1 MLTVLNQMSMKL
13 ESRSVNEGFARQAV
27 AAFLAQLDPT
37 MDELNDI
44 KTVVSEAV
52 TNAIVHGYRDR
63 LGYINVSV
71 RLLEGRTVEIKVR
84 DQGCGIADVA
94 QARQPMFT
102 TGDDTRSGMGFT
114 IMESFTDR
122 LRVRSSP
129 GHGTLV
135 TLTRTL
141 SARRGAQA

>member
-1 MLTVLNQMSMKL
+1 MLTVLNQMCLKM

-37 MDELNDI
+37 MEELNDI

-63 LGYINVSV
+63 PGYITVTV

-102 TGDDTRSGMGFT
+102 TGDDSRSGMGFT
-114 IMESFTDR
+114 SMESFTDR
-122 LRVRSSP
+122 LRVRSAP

-135 TLTRTL
+135 TLTRKL
-141 SARRGAQA
+141 SEKWGKQA

>member
-1 MLTVLNQMSMKL
+1 MLT
-13 ESRSVNEGFARQAV
+13 EGFARQAV
-27 AAFLAQLDPT
+27 AAFLTQLDPT
-37 MDELNDI
+37 MEELSDI

-52 TNAIVHGYRDR
+52 TNSIVHGYRDR
-63 LGYINVSV
+63 PGYITVSV

-84 DQGCGIADVA
+84 DQGCGIADIE

-122 LRVRSSP
+122 VRVRSSP
-129 GHGTLV
+129 GRGTLV
-135 TLTRTL
+135 TLVRTL
-141 SARRGAQA
+141 AGRQGARA